1 MVAGHIVGRLISWR
15 QLAAPVARPGANA
28 SVVGNRR
35 KRQLLGTGGRSHL
48 QPPHQGQ
55 MLIVCVLHR
64 EG

>member
-15 QLAAPVARPGANA
+15 QLAAPVARQGAKA

-48 QPPHQGQ
+48 QPPQGQ
-55 MLIVCVLHR
+55 MVIVGVLHR